1 MIGLIVTGHG
11 KFAEGI
17 HDATEMIAGRQE
29 NYKKVLF
36 KESMSLDSLKEELKE
51 QVDLLLETNEGV
63 VILTDLKGGTPFNT
77 SALLASEYD
86 TIEIMSGINLPI
98 SIEAVMHAQMKD
110 NPKELADYLIGVG
123 KEGIDVPDFS
133 IDQNSDEDD
142 EGDGI

>member
-51 QVDLLLETNEGV
+51 QVDLLLETSEGV

-86 TIEIMSGINLPI
+86 AIEIMSGINLPI
-98 SIEAVMHAQMKD
+98 SIEAVMHAQMKG
-110 NPKELADYLIGVG
+110 NPKELADYLTGVG

-133 IDQNSDEDD
+133 VDQNSDEDD